1 MHFYLLAMKTIYYL
15 FIYYMKTS
23 PHFDI
28 MCDLLLNRRGA
39 TWNQFVLYDKKIVS
53 SCKMGDRPV
62 ETLNFFSGLSFQ

>member
-1 MHFYLLAMKTIYYL
+1 
-15 FIYYMKTS
+15 MKTS

-62 ETLNFFSGLSFQ
+62 EALNLFSGLSFQ